1 MKALA
6 DTASVQYTT
15 PCRGVFNVH
24 ARTQAVHSSVGQA
37 FVPPF
42 LKPSSKRKEMGNGAV
57 VEIQGK
63 KEGLG
68 LAGQRADSQTSLIVS
83 TSISWKEL
91 YTGLLVA

>member
-1 MKALA
+1 MCNIPHHAA
-6 DTASVQYTT
+6 ACSVFT
-15 PCRGVFNVH
+15 H
-24 ARTQAVHSSVGQA
+24 APKRSILLLDRP

-83 TSISWKEL
+83 TSIFWKGL